1 MWLEGRCERTRFY
14 WINSVWFLLLSPWLR
29 SWVGVDSWMVWI
41 CFLVLWLGSSEAFM
55 PWHTRP
61 SAVCLGNCG
70 YKRSVMLFPAHQLTG
85 HTRHWRGQKC
95 PSEWIL
101 LKLGGRLFAAYSQ
114 IIYIF
119 HYFPRHICTFTQA
132 GMPGNWIKGFELIS
146 YLMFTLNCYLFTP
159 VWWCSLKLCCFFFVF
174 VFLQKIMQDFN
185 NAIIMLV

>member
-95 PSEWIL
+95 PSEWIF

-114 IIYIF
+114 II
-119 HYFPRHICTFTQA
+119 TFSITFQDISAHSHRQA
-132 GMPGNWIKGFELIS
+132 CRKLNKRIWINFL
-146 YLMFTLNCYLFTP
+146 LNVYSLLLFVYTR
-159 VWWCSLKLCCFFFVF
+159 VVVFFWNYAVF
-174 VFLQKIMQDFN
+174 FLFLFFCKKSCKILTMQ
-185 NAIIMLV
+185 